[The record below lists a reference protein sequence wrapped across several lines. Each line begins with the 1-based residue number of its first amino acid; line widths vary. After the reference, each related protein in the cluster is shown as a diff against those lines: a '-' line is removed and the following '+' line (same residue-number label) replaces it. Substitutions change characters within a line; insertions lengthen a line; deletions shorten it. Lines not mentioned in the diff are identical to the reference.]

1 MEEFT
6 VNTQHQYMNTWH
18 PTSHDNAVYP
28 FESKV
33 CAKTGRNIQACM
45 YIFCSRV
52 DTEMFELGWVGSP
65 YIDAKK
71 STLQGWGNSRFGGL
85 FDDAE
90 AARLRLHSEMMIISL
105 CNPRYDA

>member
-1 MEEFT
+1 
-6 VNTQHQYMNTWH
+6 
-18 PTSHDNAVYP
+18 
-28 FESKV
+28 
-33 CAKTGRNIQACM
+33 
-45 YIFCSRV
+45 
-52 DTEMFELGWVGSP
+52 MFELGWVGSP